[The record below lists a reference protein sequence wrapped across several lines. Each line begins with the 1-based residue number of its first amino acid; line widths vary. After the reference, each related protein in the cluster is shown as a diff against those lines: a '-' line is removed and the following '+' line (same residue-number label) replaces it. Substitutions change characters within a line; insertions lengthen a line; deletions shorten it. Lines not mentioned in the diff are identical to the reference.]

1 MKPKAKPSPTTR
13 RKTPTRGRGFHL
25 GVARG
30 LALGAAVLLA
40 VILGLRFLR
49 PGGGRPFSASDLNGR
64 GWNVLLISL
73 DTARPDAYAA
83 TSGKTAPVPSPGLDR
98 LLGGGIRMSQM
109 ISPVPITLPG
119 HATLLTGLDPH
130 RHGVRENTE
139 YALSPDAETLAER
152 FRATGYRTAA
162 FVSSFVMD
170 ARFGLAQGFDLYEDR
185 LSGPEAGLRL
195 GNVEVPGGITTTR
208 ARQWLEA
215 QAKQAGGS
223 PFFLFLHYYDPHAP
237 YRPPAPFAQ
246 SFPQQPYH
254 GELAY
259 LDQCIGQLLDTL
271 ESTGLARNT
280 LLWVVSDHGESLGEH
295 GEATHSLFIYDATLR
310 VVSLLRPP
318 PNDGRYVA
326 GEPRVELSAQS
337 GLVDLFPT
345 LAEICG
351 LPTGDRPL
359 DGRSLVPAFRGDA
372 LTPRALYCE
381 TLSPR
386 VSYHWAALRGVRT
399 EQWKYVRAP
408 IPELYDLVND
418 PGELRN
424 LAAARPAEVTR
435 LSAELDR
442 LLDVGGTVD
451 ATRTPSREELEQLRS
466 LGYLSAAGG
475 SSEADDLKL
484 PDPKRMVA
492 FFNGQYQSAK
502 NLLYAG
508 RFPEAAAAFREAL
521 AIDPLNNSTHLYLAA
536 ALRQAGQ
543 LDDAGRAY
551 RRALEIEAAS
561 PRAWY
566 GWGQTLLL
574 ADRADSAAWA
584 LHAAITLL
592 PHAPEQWQ
600 ALGEAEW
607 VRGRPLEALQAFDSS
622 LAKGSE
628 DPKLRG
634 LIGRL
639 YLESGQR
646 EQALPWIRRFAAG
659 LGLDPT
665 TAEAQLPIPR
675 GRPGAAA
682 IPESAGDH

>member
-1 MKPKAKPSPTTR
+1 VKSKAKPSPTTR

-25 GVARG
+25 GLARS
-30 LALGAAVLLA
+30 LALGAVLLVA

-49 PGGGRPFSASDLNGR
+49 PGGTHSFAASELNGR
-64 GWNVLLISL
+64 GWNVILISL

-83 TSGKTAPVPSPGLDR
+83 TAGPSAPVPSPGLDR

-119 HATLLTGLDPH
+119 HATMLTGLDPH

-139 YALSPDAETLAER
+139 YALSPGAETLAER
-152 FRATGYRTAA
+152 FRAAGYRTAA

-170 ARFGLAQGFDLYEDR
+170 ARFGLAQGFELYEDR

-195 GNVEVPGGITTTR
+195 GNVELPGGVTTAR
-208 ARQWLEA
+208 AQRWLET
-215 QAKQAGGS
+215 QAKQDGTA

-246 SFPQQPYH
+246 DFAQQPYH

-259 LDQCIGQLLDTL
+259 LDRCVGQLLDTL

-295 GEATHSLFIYDATLR
+295 GESTHSLFIYDATLR
-310 VVSLLRPP
+310 VVSLLRTP

-326 GEPRVELSAQS
+326 GAPRVDLAAQT

-345 LAEICG
+345 LSELCGVPAEG
-351 LPTGDRPL
+351 GAL
-359 DGRSLVPAFRGDA
+359 DGRSLVPAFRGEA
-372 LTPRALYCE
+372 LPPRALYCE

-399 EQWKYVRAP
+399 EEWKYVRAP
-408 IPELYDLVND
+408 IPELYDLAND
-418 PGELRN
+418 PKELRN
-424 LAAARPAEVTR
+424 LAAARPTEVER

-442 LLDVGGTVD
+442 FLAIDGS
-451 ATRTPSREELEQLRS
+451 AEAARTPSREELEQLRS
-466 LGYLSAAGG
+466 LGYLSGAEGA
-475 SSEADDLKL
+475 SEGDDLKL

-521 AIDPLNNSTHLYLAA
+521 SIDPLNNSTHLYLAA

-543 LDDAGRAY
+543 LDEAGRAY

-592 PHAPEQWQ
+592 PQAPEQWQ

-607 VRGRPLEALQAFDSS
+607 VRGRPLEALSAFDSS

-639 YLESGQR
+639 YLEAGQR
-646 EQALPWIRRFAAG
+646 DQALPWIRRYAAG
-659 LGLDPT
+659 QGLDPAA
-665 TAEAQLPIPR
+665 AEAQLPMPR

-682 IPESAGDH
+682 VPESAGDH